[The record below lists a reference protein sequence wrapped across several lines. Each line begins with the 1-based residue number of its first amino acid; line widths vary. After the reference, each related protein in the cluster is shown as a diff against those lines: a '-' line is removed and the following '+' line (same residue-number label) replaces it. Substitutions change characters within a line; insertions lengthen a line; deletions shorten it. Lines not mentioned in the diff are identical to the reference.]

1 LHCLLV
7 SLQVLPADAAADVL
21 DLLLVAGAPNA
32 LARLTVAALLVLEP
46 ALLEACMAAEP
57 FNAVMA
63 QLRRIPSLL
72 ADPRPALQLAVAPDL
87 IDDAAASAL
96 RDGNRR
102 ALQVCAFIA

>member
-1 LHCLLV
+1 MHCLLV

-32 LARLTVAALLVLEP
+32 LARLTVAALSVLEP
-46 ALLEACMAAEP
+46 ALLEACAAAEP
-57 FNAVMA
+57 FRAVTA

-72 ADPRPALQLAVAPDL
+72 ADPRPALRLAVAPDL
-87 IDDAAASAL
+87 IDDAAAGAL